1 MRLISILGGCALA
14 IGMSATA
21 HADRLITTPMGKKVP
36 RNAAKLEFLS
46 QPSRDSVLGWIAYG
60 VDELIEI
67 EFYGESYDSSKI
79 TPGLNLS
86 YNYLSPIIDIAPG
99 ISFGVLD
106 VTDQTREERGV
117 YAAITFYFGNDGELN
132 QNEPTIFTLGG
143 WSRNG
148 GGFFFNA
155 AFPFTEQFRLI
166 GEHDGNRLAA
176 GLEFQPFEGASLKYL
191 FIDGSPT
198 VGFGFM
204 KRF

>member
-1 MRLISILGGCALA
+1 MRLMTVLGACV
-14 IGMSATA
+14 IGLTTVGF
-21 HADRLITTPMGKKVP
+21 ADRLITTPMGKKIP

-46 QPSRDSVLGWIAYG
+46 QPSRDSVMGWIGYG
-60 VDELIEI
+60 VNESIEI
-67 EFYGESYDSSKI
+67 EFYGESFDSNKI

-86 YNYLSPIIDIAPG
+86 YNYLSPITDLAPG

-148 GGFFFNA
+148 GSFFFNA
-155 AFPFTEQFRLI
+155 AFPFSEQFRLI
-166 GEHDGNRLAA
+166 GENDGDRLAA
-176 GLEFQPFEGASLKYL
+176 GLEFEPFEGASLKYL
-191 FIDGSPT
+191 FVGGSPT
-198 VGFGFM
+198 VGFGLM